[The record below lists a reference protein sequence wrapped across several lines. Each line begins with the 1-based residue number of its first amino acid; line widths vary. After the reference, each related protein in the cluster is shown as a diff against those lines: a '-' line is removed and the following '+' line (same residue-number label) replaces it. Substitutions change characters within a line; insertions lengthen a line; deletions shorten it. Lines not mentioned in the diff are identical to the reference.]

1 MGIRGIWDPTPECE
15 RVTCNRQDVQNADV
29 VNVKRKYINGEQA
42 NYVCTN
48 DNIGEFSL
56 TSPVG
61 CGKPTHVENADISGR
76 VLDSYQHNERVQY
89 RCQSW
94 YLMEGEPFKT
104 CKDGTWTGILTCLK
118 PCTVTREE
126 LNRHNIDFMFSRSDK
141 LYMQHGDYV
150 HFICAKRSRAHTMMR
165 QPCTNGVIS
174 YPTCV

>member
-1 MGIRGIWDPTPECE
+1 HTDKGVHKDIT
-15 RVTCNRQDVQNADV
+15 
-29 VNVKRKYINGEQA
+29 EQETG
-42 NYVCTN
+42 N
-48 DNIGEFSL
+48 
-56 TSPVG
+56 
-61 CGKPTHVENADISGR
+61 ISGR